1 MFGFLKEGFQKIKQ
15 VMSKTRSALSQRI
28 RSLFGKPWD
37 DDTFEALEQIL
48 FEADLGTE
56 CASLL
61 VEKARNTLRL
71 QPKADINDIL
81 TIFYEYTLSILQEPP
96 VVSSKE
102 SEGRSPHVFL
112 IVGVNGSGK
121 TTSLAKLAYQFKKQ
135 GKKVLIG
142 AADTFRAAA
151 VEQLELWANQIGV
164 DIVKGKTGADP
175 SAVVFDTLT
184 AAVARHVDIVLIDTA
199 GRLQNKTA
207 LMQELEKIKRVMQKS
222 IPSAPHE
229 TLLVLDATTGQNAVD
244 QAETFDKF
252 TPLTG
257 LIMTKIDGSAKGGI
271 VLSVYKRLHV
281 PILWIGTGEKV
292 EDLESFEPMAYASSL
307 FEIS

>member
-1 MFGFLKEGFQKIKQ
+1 MFGFLKEGFQKIKHAL
-15 VMSKTRSALSQRI
+15 SKTRSTLSHRI
-28 RSLFGKPWD
+28 RSLFGKPWNN
-37 DDTFEALEQIL
+37 DTFEELEQIL
-48 FEADLGTE
+48 FEADLGSE
-56 CASLL
+56 CVSLL
-61 VEKARNTLRL
+61 VEKARSVLRL
-71 QPKADINDIL
+71 QPKAEINDIL
-81 TIFYEYTLSILQEPP
+81 KIFYEHSLSILQEPP
-96 VVSSKE
+96 LVSPKYSAEKT
-102 SEGRSPHVFL
+102 PLVIL

-175 SAVVFDTLT
+175 SAVVFDALT
-184 AAVARHVDIVLIDTA
+184 AAKARNMDVVLIDTA

-207 LMQELEKIKRVMQKS
+207 LMQELEKIKRVMGKT

-229 TLLVLDATTGQNAVD
+229 TILVLDATTGQNAID
-244 QAETFDKF
+244 QAETFHKF

-257 LIMTKIDGSAKGGI
+257 LIMTKLDGSAKGGI
-271 VLSVYKRLHV
+271 VLSIYKNLHV
-281 PILWIGTGEKV
+281 PIQWVGTGEAI
-292 EDLESFEPMAYASSL
+292 EDLESFEPLAYASSL
-307 FEIS
+307 FELS

>member
-1 MFGFLKEGFQKIKQ
+1 MFGFLKESFQKIKQ
-15 VMSKTRSALSQRI
+15 VMSKTRSVLSQRI

-37 DDTFEALEQIL
+37 DDTFDSLEQIL
-48 FEADLGTE
+48 FEADLGAE

-61 VEKARNTLRL
+61 VEKARSTLRL

-96 VVSSKE
+96 LVFPKE
-102 SEGRSPHVFL
+102 SEENIPRVFL

-121 TTSLAKLAYQFKKQ
+121 TTSLAKLAYQYKKQ

-175 SAVVFDTLT
+175 SAVVFDALT
-184 AAVARHVDIVLIDTA
+184 AAVARHADIVLIDTA

-207 LMQELEKIKRVMQKS
+207 LMQELEKIKRVMQKP

-229 TLLVLDATTGQNAVD
+229 ILLVLDATTGQNAVD
-244 QAETFDKF
+244 QAETFHKF

-257 LIMTKIDGSAKGGI
+257 LIMTKLDGSAKGGI
-271 VLSVYKRLHV
+271 VLSVYKKLHV

-292 EDLESFEPMAYASSL
+292 EDLESFEPTAYASSL
-307 FEIS
+307 FEVS